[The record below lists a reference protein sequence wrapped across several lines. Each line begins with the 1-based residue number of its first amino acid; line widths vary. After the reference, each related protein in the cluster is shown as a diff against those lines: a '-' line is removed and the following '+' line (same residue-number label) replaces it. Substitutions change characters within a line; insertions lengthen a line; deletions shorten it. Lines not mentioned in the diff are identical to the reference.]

1 MPKDGEIENMNDMI
15 CYCFG
20 YTREAIEQDVLE
32 NGRSI
37 ITEKIIAEKRFGTC
51 QCPTKNPKG
60 R

>member
-1 MPKDGEIENMNDMI
+1 MNEMI

-20 YTREAIEQDVLE
+20 YTRETIEQDVLE

-37 ITEKIIAEKRFGTC
+37 ITEKIIAEKIGGCNCR
-51 QCPTKNPKG
+51 TKNHKG

>member
-1 MPKDGEIENMNDMI
+1 MKENFMSEMI